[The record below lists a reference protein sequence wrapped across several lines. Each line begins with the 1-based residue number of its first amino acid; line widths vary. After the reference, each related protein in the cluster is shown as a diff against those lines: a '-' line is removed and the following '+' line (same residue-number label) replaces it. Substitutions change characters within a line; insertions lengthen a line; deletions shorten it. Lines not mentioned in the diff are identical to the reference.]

1 MLSERLD
8 AALAYAR
15 RAHGEQLRK
24 GTRIPYIAHPLVVA
38 GLVLAH
44 GGDEDQAIAALL
56 HDVIED
62 CAPFDDGVP
71 HAEAIEREFGARVVA
86 MVLACTDASAG
97 DKSTERG
104 HASPEQRLADWY
116 ARKRAY
122 LAHLAGARP
131 DALLVSACDKLHNAR
146 AIRIDLERIGGAL
159 FDRFNAG
166 RAGTLWYYRELADRF
181 TALGS
186 PAAAELECEVGEIE
200 RLAALA

>member
-8 AALAYAR
+8 AALGYAR
-15 RAHGEQLRK
+15 RAHGEQVRK
-24 GTRIPYIAHPLVVA
+24 GTTIPYLAHPMAVA

-56 HDVIED
+56 HDVVED
-62 CAPFDDGVP
+62 CELFEDGVP
-71 HAEAIEREFGARVVA
+71 HAEAIEREFGTRVVA
-86 MVLACTDASAG
+86 MVLACTDASAA
-97 DKSTERG
+97 DKSAERAG
-104 HASPEQRLADWY
+104 ETPEQKLVGWY

-146 AIRIDLERIGGAL
+146 AIRLDLARIGGKL
-159 FDRFNAG
+159 FERFNAG
-166 RAGTLWYYRELADRF
+166 REGTLWYYRELASRF

-186 PAAAELECEVGEIE
+186 PVAGELDREVSEIE
-200 RLAALA
+200 RLVAG